1 MAGDRIMLDQTASRS
16 AANRAGAEPLLEV
29 VMRDGRRLRSSPS
42 LDELRTRAKR
52 DLERLPEPLR
62 RLEPDANYPVEIGA
76 DLVEL
81 AALVDGRTRRS

>member
-1 MAGDRIMLDQTASRS
+1 
-16 AANRAGAEPLLEV
+16 
-29 VMRDGRRLRSSPS
+29 LRPAPS
-42 LDELRTRAKR
+42 LDEIRARAKR

-81 AALVDGRTRRS
+81 AALVDSRIRRG